1 MDASLPGRLLI
12 LQSAPV
18 YLLFT
23 QAPDIQPRSQRHLTP
38 TERSMSGSAFWK
50 LELEMRSCFVGN
62 VVAVFKMLKPSF
74 MRCRNGVVF
83 FSALP

>member
-23 QAPDIQPRSQRHLTP
+23 QASDDSAEVRETPDSDGKIDVWPSV
-38 TERSMSGSAFWK
+38 
-50 LELEMRSCFVGN
+50 LEIGIVNATLFC
-62 VVAVFKMLKPSF
+62 
-74 MRCRNGVVF
+74 
-83 FSALP
+83 